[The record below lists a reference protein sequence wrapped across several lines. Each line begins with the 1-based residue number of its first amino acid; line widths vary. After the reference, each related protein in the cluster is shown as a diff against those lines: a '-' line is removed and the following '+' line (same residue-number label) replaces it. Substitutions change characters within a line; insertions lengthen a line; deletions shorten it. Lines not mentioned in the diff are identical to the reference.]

1 MNNQKGFSLVGVV
14 VASGILGIMTV
25 GFMGFMANS
34 LDSQQR
40 VMQFGEIQSLKNEM
54 GMLVDSEKHCRNS
67 LAGSGEYSQPE
78 NPITF
83 KKKDIDEDTEG
94 LEVELYTSSQDGN
107 SRGTKVFSATDPKL
121 KFYSTLEILSI
132 KLIMNSGV
140 EYDLSYEHEDIGI
153 LRVKVRGLRKETSFD
168 IKLSVWMR
176 TDSDKTTTLLSCSRF
191 SSSAPKCGS
200 AQSFHSICGCIFIGK
215 AGWTGSECV
224 FCSQQQIWDSTARDC
239 RCPQETPHEYGGI
252 CNKCPE
258 GQYEYGG
265 ICNECP
271 EGQYKS
277 KGKCCPHGL
286 HNSNGHCC
294 PMNAFWKISKNRC
307 KCNGGFYWDGSMCAK
322 YSPVPFLGGGDGP
335 ANDPTGSSSGNTG
348 GAADPSAG
356 PGPK

>member
-67 LAGSGEYSQPE
+67 LAGSGEYSKPD

-132 KLIMNSGV
+132 KLIMNKEPVGID
-140 EYDLSYEHEDIGI
+140 YDLSNEHEDIGI

-176 TDSDKTTTLLSCSRF
+176 TDSDQTTTLLSCSRF

-200 AQSFHSICGCIFIGK
+200 EQSFHSVCGCIIKGK
-215 AGWTGSECV
+215 EGWNGSECV
-224 FCSQQQIWDSTARDC
+224 SCSHMETWDKDNKKCACLSGTESHKAGC
-239 RCPQETPHEYGGI
+239 ACSGHSFWNGERC
-252 CNKCPE
+252 
-258 GQYEYGG
+258 
-265 ICNECP
+265 ECP
-271 EGQYKS
+271 IKPLKLY
-277 KGKCCPHGL
+277 KGK
-286 HNSNGHCC
+286 
-294 PMNAFWKISKNRC
+294 
-307 KCNGGFYWDGSMCAK
+307 Y
-322 YSPVPFLGGGDGP
+322 V
-335 ANDPTGSSSGNTG
+335 SGIYI
-348 GAADPSAG
+348 
-356 PGPK
+356 

>member
-67 LAGSGEYSQPE
+67 LAGSGKYSKPD

-83 KKKDIDEDTEG
+83 KKKAIDEDTEG

-132 KLIMNSGV
+132 KLIMNKEPVGID
-140 EYDLSYEHEDIGI
+140 YDPSNEHEDLGI

-168 IKLSVWMR
+168 IRLSVWMR

-200 AQSFHSICGCIFIGK
+200 GQSFHSVCGCIIKGK
-215 AGWTGSECV
+215 EGWNGSECV
-224 FCSQQQIWDSTARDC
+224 SCSQKQKWNMDQKKCVCSYKTIPSKAGCD
-239 RCPQETPHEYGGI
+239 
-252 CNKCPE
+252 CPE
-258 GQYEYGG
+258 LSEWDGEKCVCPLLNFPMKAGRNIEEYPEMCKCYPNYEYVGG
-265 ICNECP
+265 
-271 EGQYKS
+271 
-277 KGKCCPHGL
+277 
-286 HNSNGHCC
+286 NSC
-294 PMNAFWKISKNRC
+294 IS
-307 KCNGGFYWDGSMCAK
+307 MEE
-322 YSPVPFLGGGDGP
+322 PGDGV
-335 ANDPTGSSSGNTG
+335 GSVL
-348 GAADPSAG
+348 
-356 PGPK
+356 